1 MRTWNVDMVVTF
13 SERGMGGDALRKW
26 HYKFADIGTSQTCK
40 CKQEFKVITAE
51 AGEVL
56 TSEVL
61 NTDLHITACLEAG
74 VVYWYV
80 GAVVMFAT
88 LKGRTENVLTER
100 LGKTTL
106 TTLRLHI
113 H

>member
-1 MRTWNVDMVVTF
+1 M
-13 SERGMGGDALRKW
+13 
-26 HYKFADIGTSQTCK
+26 
-40 CKQEFKVITAE
+40 KVITAE

-61 NTDLHITACLEAG
+61 KTDLHITACLEAG
-74 VVYWYV
+74 LVHWYV
-80 GAVVMFAT
+80 GVVVMFAT
-88 LKGRTENVLTER
+88 LKGRTENVLTGR